1 MFVFFRDRG
10 NTAALHRIVTDFYTP
25 HEISAAK
32 KCLIDAFQAAVIDCP
47 YVIERRN
54 SSVRQAHDAEAEDIT
69 GLFVV
74 IDGKKLLNS
83 IAFAAVNHDRVPRYG
98 PEEINIC
105 AVMNRQSQADTKIEQ
120 LSQQVEH
127 IPQSGAENATAIS
140 ANIKLMEELNAKLL
154 TLKDHIDTQLLHL
167 DRPQLA
173 SATSVASP
181 ISAHRKDEQIMSN
194 DGSRNVVV
202 TGITE
207 DKNFR

>member
-1 MFVFFRDRG
+1 M
-10 NTAALHRIVTDFYTP
+10 DFYSP

-69 GLFVV
+69 GLFEV

-83 IAFAAVNHDRVPRYG
+83 TAFAANHDRVPRYG

-105 AVMNRQSQADTKIEQ
+105 AVMNRQSRADTKIER

-127 IPQSGAENATAIS
+127 ITQSGAENATAIS
-140 ANIKLMEELNAKLL
+140 AGIKLIE
-154 TLKDHIDTQLLHL
+154 
-167 DRPQLA
+167 
-173 SATSVASP
+173 
-181 ISAHRKDEQIMSN
+181 
-194 DGSRNVVV
+194 
-202 TGITE
+202 
-207 DKNFR
+207 

>member
-69 GLFVV
+69 GLFEV
-74 IDGKKLLNS
+74 

-127 IPQSGAENATAIS
+127 ITQSGAENATAIS